1 MTFRKTLAVCVA
13 ALMMGQSFAADAPKV
28 GVTIYKYDD
37 NFMSLMRKS
46 LEAEAAEHKT
56 AKLLMNDSQNNQ
68 SEQNNQVDV
77 MIAKGVKVL
86 AINLVD
92 PAAAPT
98 IIEKARAEDIPVI
111 FFNKDPGEAAIASY
125 DKAYFVGTN
134 PQESGEIQADLITK
148 TWQENPDWD
157 TNKDGVLNF
166 VLLKGEPGH
175 PDAEARTKFVVEKLN
190 ANGIKTNQ
198 LQLDAALWDAAK
210 AKDIMQAWLSGPS
223 GKNIEVVIS
232 NNDGMAL
239 GAIEAMKAQGGVLPT
254 FGVDALPEALQLVKS
269 DVLKGTVL
277 NDGETQAKAIYALA
291 VDLANDKDLSQS
303 SVYTLDGKQIRV
315 PYVGVDKSN
324 LDKFLK

>member
-1 MTFRKTLAVCVA
+1 MTFRKTLAACVA

-148 TWQENPDWD
+148 TWKENPDWD
-157 TNKDGVLNF
+157 TNKDGVLDF

-254 FGVDALPEALQLVKS
+254 FGVDALPEALQLVKT

-291 VDLANDKDLSQS
+291 VDLANGKDLSQS

>member
-1 MTFRKTLAVCVA
+1 MTFRKTLAACVA

-68 SEQNNQVDV
+68 SEQNNQIDV

-98 IIEKARAEDIPVI
+98 IIEKARVEDIPVI

-148 TWQENPDWD
+148 TWKENPDWD
-157 TNKDGVLNF
+157 TNKDGVLDF

-254 FGVDALPEALQLVKS
+254 FGVDALPEALQLVKT

-291 VDLANDKDLSQS
+291 VDLANGKDLSQS